1 MRMRTNHVLLLLL
14 TLSFLISC
22 NSNNFEE
29 HQIGDNLIDETSEVV
44 LIDTL
49 TIKTS
54 TVILDSLITSGFKN
68 AILGSYKDE
77 FLGDVK
83 TEYYGV
89 LDYNNGFSKPT
100 KEVDKVTVKV
110 PIEFDSLVFMAYP
123 NKEYFGDTL
132 QVQRL
137 LINRLTEELELPDNE
152 DFFYSHT
159 KFNYAET
166 PLLDSEFFLKPVK
179 QSKYDQVIDSHGKV
193 NEGTNGVI
201 DYYGKYYGDGI
212 YIKMDS
218 EEAISL
224 GKEIVELVNAESDTV
239 TEVNQWHRFI
249 KGIVIRPG
257 DNNTVM
263 WQAPIGE
270 NKLRLRLYYHETD
283 YADAGKQKYH
293 DFPVV
298 QGGPN
303 ERLSFVNYSSDRSST
318 PQQLDRLIEQENEL
332 NSDQTDNLTF
342 IQGGIGLYTKI
353 KIPYIENLKTLGLTG
368 GILSAELQVYPR
380 DESYDEELFPLP
392 KNNLILYNTMADN
405 KFRSVLPGPNN
416 TALSFAFVR
425 NPQNKD
431 ESYFVTDL
439 TSYVNNILVNGQEY
453 EDAILIGFQREAVGN
468 TYDRLIIED
477 EPNSDFRIRLK
488 VTYVIQ
494 R

>member
-1 MRMRTNHVLLLLL
+1 MRTNHVLLLLL

-49 TIKTS
+49 TIKSS
-54 TVILDSLITSGFKN
+54 TVILDSLVTSRFKK
-68 AILGSYKDE
+68 AILGSCKDE

-89 LDYNNGFSKPT
+89 LDYSDGFSKPT
-100 KEVDKVTVKV
+100 KEVDNVTVKV

-123 NKEYFGDTL
+123 NREYFGDTL

-137 LINRLTEELELPDNE
+137 LINRLTEDIELPDNE
-152 DFFYSHT
+152 YSFYSHS
-159 KFNYAET
+159 KFDYAET
-166 PLLDSEFFLKPVK
+166 PLLDSQFFLMPVK
-179 QSKYDQVIDSHGKV
+179 QSQYDDVIDSHGKV

-212 YIKMDS
+212 YIKMNS
-218 EEAISL
+218 EEAVSL
-224 GKEIVELVNAESDTV
+224 GKKIVELVNTESDTV
-239 TEVNQWHRFI
+239 TQVKQWQKFI

-263 WQAPIGE
+263 WQAPIDE

-283 YADAGKQKYH
+283 YSDAGKQKYH
-293 DFPVV
+293 DFPIVSTD
-298 QGGPN
+298 N
-303 ERLSFVNYSSDRSST
+303 EQKRLSFTNYSSDRSTT

-332 NSDQTDNLTF
+332 NSYQTDNLTF

-353 KIPYIENLKTLGLTG
+353 NIPYIENLKTLGLTG
-368 GILSAELQVYPR
+368 GILSAELQIYPK
-380 DESYDEELFPLP
+380 DDSYDDELFPLP
-392 KNNLILYNTMADN
+392 KNNLILYNTKEDN

-416 TALSFAFVR
+416 APLSFAFVR

-431 ESYFVTDL
+431 ESYYLADL
-439 TSYVNNILVNGQEY
+439 TSYVNNVLVNGDDY
-453 EDAILIGFQREAVGN
+453 DDAILIGFQREAVGD

-477 EPNSDFRIRLK
+477 EPNSDFRIKLK